1 MKKQLFRLIA
11 FLFFVVFFSSWA
23 LLTVNALGPIRST
36 PSFSASFNNNLTSS
50 WGSFFNHG
58 PFTHGC
64 SSISNLSITSADDCA
79 YFQTCCTF
87 SNGQT
92 LQNYAYRRLSSPIT
106 VFNHLGSTSGDT
118 SGATIECSL
127 KLESMPKFNSTYST
141 SSSKIGQTGFIINIR
156 MNDFVDGDAEFY
168 FCIYRN
174 PNNSNTI
181 LVSSYSGD
189 RYSLSP
195 GSLEVSDSISYD
207 PNSFIKFVFVYDR
220 NADDDKIQ
228 LYVDGIHKG
237 SFSDA
242 THRGNGGLA
251 GNFVYFSLVSR
262 PLFSTPDL
270 VADSRV
276 KLDYVNIF
284 DKPMPQPSSLANVPL
299 YGQEAR
305 NTCGAASIRMVLASL
320 GIYRNETV
328 IYNEMIEPGTE
339 NTERALNTI
348 LEDCGRPAFN
358 RSATWISQSG
368 FVDRMQNN
376 LVFGYPVIVFVRIKN
391 NDSTDYFGYSL
402 NTETGGHVVVVS
414 GMKIEDG
421 TTYFEIHDPF
431 SYMADTNNPNQYRGQ
446 VVWIPASVLYQ
457 AFTEHSNTTISY
469 IY

>member
-36 PSFSASFNNNLTSS
+36 PSYNN
-50 WGSFFNHG
+50 G
-58 PFTHGC
+58 PFYNGC
-64 SSISNLSITSADDCA
+64 TNPNSMYIANREDCA
-79 YFQTCCTF
+79 RFYNTITF
-87 SNGQT
+87 PEINGGY
-92 LQNYAYRRLSSPIT
+92 YAYRRLSSPLKT
-106 VFNHLGSTSGDT
+106 NAQLYGTDGL
-118 SGATIECSL
+118 TIEFSL
-127 KLESMPKFNSTYST
+127 KLDSLPTFNYDNFDLDNN
-141 SSSKIGQTGFIINIR
+141 KIGQTGFVVNIR
-156 MNDFVDGDAEFY
+156 CGEKDTEFY
-168 FCIYRN
+168 LCFYQDPQHSGKLC
-174 PNNSNTI
+174 
-181 LVSSYSGD
+181 VSSYSGS
-189 RYSLSP
+189 RSAINTNAP
-195 GSLEVSDSISYD
+195 QIINNISYS
-207 PNSFIKFVFVYDR
+207 PTSFTKFSLVFEKSSAA
-220 NADDDKIQ
+220 NASPYQGTAK
-228 LYVDGIHKG
+228 LYVNGGHAG
-237 SFSDA
+237 NFTNL
-242 THRGNGGLA
+242 THRGA
-251 GNFVYFSLVSR
+251 GSMQESFVYFSLVSR
-262 PLFSTPDL
+262 PQFSSYDGANFDATSS
-270 VADSRV
+270 VW
-276 KLDYVNIF
+276 LDYVNIF
-284 DKPMPQPSSLANVPL
+284 NKPMPQAGTMANVPL

-376 LVFGYPVIVFVRIKN
+376 LVSGYPVIVFVKIKN